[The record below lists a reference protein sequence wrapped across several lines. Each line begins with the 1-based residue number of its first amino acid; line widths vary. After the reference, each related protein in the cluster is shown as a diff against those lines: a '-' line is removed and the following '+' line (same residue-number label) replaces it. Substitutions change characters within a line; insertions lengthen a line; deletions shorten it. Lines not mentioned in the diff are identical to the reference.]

1 MGIYDGIL
9 IAENYI
15 DILSKEVTPLYA
27 AMSGVMDDGVRL
39 SPCCYTG
46 IVVLGRIRNLSFR
59 VGLRF
64 SRSGFN

>member
-27 AMSGVMDDGVRL
+27 AMSGVTDDGVLFQQIMALAMLLHRHC
-39 SPCCYTG
+39 STWKNKKF
-46 IVVLGRIRNLSFR
+46 IF
-59 VGLRF
+59 
-64 SRSGFN
+64 